1 MNTQTKKVSKEGDMM
16 SDQEIRYSVYVNTP
30 YRGAYIKY
38 FDTREEAQDWVE
50 WALDRFDL
58 YTYVGPIREV

>member
-1 MNTQTKKVSKEGDMM
+1 MNTQTKKVSKEGNTMG
-16 SDQEIRYSVYVNTP
+16 DQEIRFSVYVNTP

>member
-1 MNTQTKKVSKEGDMM
+1 MM

-38 FDTREEAQDWVE
+38 FDTKEEAQDWVE